1 MPGAAREAQPDPAA
15 EFRPWWWLRPASLV
29 LFCIAVYWVNLGSTG
44 FSMSEGH
51 RVAPAWEMLES
62 RDFRV
67 TRMFGEV
74 YFRKPPGMMWAIAA
88 FSDLIAA
95 PEFGARAVSALAC
108 TLMTLVAW
116 RFTTRRWGP
125 VAGFLAGVLQAGM
138 PMLWEAGRSAEIEAL
153 HTLGVQLACLGLLD
167 LLLPVPGSPWR
178 LRPGAV
184 AACAGG
190 VLVAMLTKG
199 PAGLPAVGAVLA
211 AGAFVLHRSQ
221 GDAENPGR
229 LLPGLVVAAASL
241 AASVGVLWWI
251 AQGVAAAGPAVTQS
265 PGEFLWD
272 TSKLGSILLLPLTG
286 LAAALPGSLV
296 LLFLPAVWRSRSP
309 HQRAALALILAG
321 ALATLAYAA
330 SGISNPRYTMP
341 AAILWPPALAGVLAP
356 SLARLKGAR
365 TAESFSRSLFVVL
378 LLAGIVVAGLSDRAR
393 AGDGGRGSGRPAGL
407 AIGQALAK
415 APGISPM
422 ELWADGA
429 VEARPEVLLYARLAA
444 GQAGVDL
451 RPRWSSILLRPF
463 APPPHACVLVR
474 VESGVREGGE
484 AVSAGRAVLWTGRA
498 GKFDLVVLGPAFAG
512 P

>member
-1 MPGAAREAQPDPAA
+1 MPGAAHDALPHATA
-15 EFRPWWWLRPASLV
+15 EPRSWWWLRPAALV

-67 TRMFGEV
+67 ARMFGEV

-95 PEFGARAVSALAC
+95 PEFAARAVSATAC
-108 TLMTLVAW
+108 TLMALVAW
-116 RFTTRRWGP
+116 RFTARRWGP
-125 VAGFLAGVLQAGM
+125 TAGFLAGVLQAGM
-138 PMLWEAGRSAEIEAL
+138 PILWEAGRAAEIEAL

-167 LLLPVPGSPWR
+167 LLLAVPGTAFR
-178 LRPGAV
+178 IRTGAV

-190 VLVAMLTKG
+190 IFLAMLTKG

-211 AGAFVLHRSQ
+211 AGAFVLHRSR
-221 GDAENPGR
+221 GDAEKPGR
-229 LLPGLVVAAASL
+229 LLPGLVVAGASL
-241 AASVGVLWWI
+241 LASVGVLWWI

-272 TSKLGSILLLPLTG
+272 STKIGSILLLPLTG

-309 HQRAALALILAG
+309 HQRTALTLILAG
-321 ALATLAYAA
+321 VLATFVYAA

-341 AAILWPPALAGVLAP
+341 AAVLWPPALAGVVAP
-356 SLARLKGAR
+356 SLIRLKGAR
-365 TAESFSRSLFVVL
+365 AADTVAQTFFAI
-378 LLAGIVVAGLSDRAR
+378 LLAAGILVAGLSDRAR

-415 APGISPM
+415 TPGLSPM

-429 VEARPEVLLYARLAA
+429 VEARPEVLLYARLSA

-463 APPPHACVLVR
+463 APPPQACVLLR
-474 VESGVREGGE
+474 VEKGLREGGE
-484 AVSAGRAVLWTGRA
+484 AVSAGRPVLWTGRA
-498 GKFDLVVLGPAFAG
+498 GKFELMVLGPVVAG
-512 P
+512 R

>member
-1 MPGAAREAQPDPAA
+1 MPGAANDALPNATA
-15 EFRPWWWLRPASLV
+15 EPRSWWWLRPAALV
-29 LFCIAVYWVNLGSTG
+29 LFCIAVYWFNLGSTG

-95 PEFGARAVSALAC
+95 PEFAARAVSAAAC
-108 TLMTLVAW
+108 TLMALIAW
-116 RFTTRRWGP
+116 RFTARRWGP
-125 VAGFLAGVLQAGM
+125 TAGFLAGILQAGM
-138 PMLWEAGRSAEIEAL
+138 PILWEAGRSAEIEAL

-167 LLLPVPGSPWR
+167 VLLAVPGTTFKI
-178 LRPGAV
+178 RPGAV

-190 VLVAMLTKG
+190 IFLAMLTKG

-211 AGAFVLHRSQ
+211 AGAFILQRPPQ
-221 GDAENPGR
+221 AAEPPGR
-229 LLPGLVVAAASL
+229 LAPGALVMVGAFAAAG
-241 AASVGVLWWI
+241 GVLWWI

-286 LAAALPGSLV
+286 LVAALPGSLV

-309 HQRAALALILAG
+309 HQRAALTLILAG
-321 ALATLAYAA
+321 VLATLVYAA
-330 SGISNPRYTMP
+330 SGVSNPRYTMP
-341 AAILWPPALAGVLAP
+341 AAILWPPALAGVVAP
-356 SLARLKGAR
+356 SLIRLKGAR
-365 TAESFSRSLFVVL
+365 AANSAALTFSAI
-378 LLAGIVVAGLSDRAR
+378 LLAAGVLVATLSDRAR

-415 APGISPM
+415 NPGLSPM

-444 GQAGVDL
+444 GQAGVEL
-451 RPRWSSILLRPF
+451 RPRWSSMLLRPF
-463 APPPHACVLVR
+463 APPPRACVLIR
-474 VESGVREGGE
+474 VENGVREGGE

-498 GKFDLVVLGPAFAG
+498 GKFDLMVLGPVVPG